1 MSRCPT
7 CGRFPIDI
15 EHRAKEWSDDLNENK
30 SLVKDNA
37 ALRVDLAAALAQL
50 AEKGAEAKRLR
61 EAVEW
66 AIGVVDK
73 MEKNGI
79 MTDYDLDPWRELR
92 AELRR
97 RAGGEGREGMKP

>member
-15 EHRAKEWSDDLNENK
+15 EQRAKEWADDLNENK

-50 AEKGAEAKRLR
+50 AEKDAEAKRLR

-66 AIGVVDK
+66 ASREVLSSLSGNVLRQDFVD
-73 MEKNGI
+73 
-79 MTDYDLDPWRELR
+79 
-92 AELRR
+92 ELRR
-97 RAGGEGREGMKP
+97 RADTAMKRGKE